1 MPKINVYLPDD
12 LAAAVRESG
21 ISVSPVCQRALVE
34 EVRLVGSIRSTVA
47 GLRSIPFGVEG
58 SSVAS
63 EHVWGHMTE
72 RLRDA
77 LRLAYGASDGV
88 TRTVQLLAGIL
99 DEGENLGVRVLRELG
114 VDVDELRRA
123 AASDQASEEQDVA
136 DVTTQ
141 SSSPTLDE
149 QNLWRTLSTSARL
162 AIASALEES
171 VALGHRFLGC
181 EHVLLGLLDVT
192 ESGASRI
199 LHQFGVDASIAR
211 RVVSSAVVG
220 FAHARART
228 SPLDEDKLDA
238 ILSRLEVLEN
248 RLG

>member
-21 ISVSPVCQRALVE
+21 ISVSPICQRALSE

-47 GLRSIPFGVEG
+47 GLRSIPFGGEG
-58 SSVAS
+58 SSVSS
-63 EHVWGHMTE
+63 ENVWGHMTQ

-77 LRLAYGASDGV
+77 MRLAYASSDGA
-88 TRTVQLLAGIL
+88 TRTSDVLVGIL
-99 DEGENLGVRVLRELG
+99 DEGENLAVRVLRELG
-114 VDVDELRRA
+114 VDVDDLRRA
-123 AASDQASEEQDVA
+123 AISDRAQEEFDVA
-136 DVTTQ
+136 DVTIR
-141 SSSPTLDE
+141 SSLDE
-149 QNLWRTLSTSARL
+149 QNLWSALSVRARL

-181 EHVLLGLLDVT
+181 EHLLLGLLDVADN
-192 ESGASRI
+192 GAGQI
-199 LHQFGVDASIAR
+199 LRRFGVDSSMAR
-211 RVVSSAVVG
+211 RAVSSAVVG
-220 FAHARART
+220 FAHARATT
-228 SPLDEDKLDA
+228 SPLDEGKLDA